1 MVTLAS
7 FQLSQFCIVRCRTSG
22 EFFFLFFFTVYLSQG
37 NDDQRVIEGPRY

>member
-22 EFFFLFFFTVYLSQG
+22 EFFFFFTVYLSQG
-37 NDDQRVIEGPRY
+37 NDGQRVFEGPRY